1 MITVFTGGDMHMLA
15 KLVEIGQFD
24 GADDEWKQKQLL
36 VNAYAEKALDAYFAN
51 LGMDPFKEES
61 K

>member
-1 MITVFTGGDMHMLA
+1 MLA